1 MYNFLKTELIFFSK
15 CNYFTFSG
23 PLHNTNMKVAN
34 PKVDINVIIS
44 LVREDRVVLGLLR
57 KIGIT

>member
-1 MYNFLKTELIFFSK
+1 
-15 CNYFTFSG
+15 
-23 PLHNTNMKVAN
+23 MKVAN